1 MGAVV
6 SVSQDKPAIDV
17 VSRAAFCLTNQG
29 VLVMPTDSVYGIGC
43 AALPNNPAH
52 LRIFEIK
59 HRDVAQTL
67 PWLVADVNDLD
78 RYGVDVPAWA
88 HAMARQFWPGALTLV
103 VKASP
108 EVPPEYQRQ
117 GDQTIALRCP
127 DSNLVRTLARMVG
140 VPLATT
146 SANTHGAPSATSG
159 SSVEPRIVQE
169 ANLTLDAGPAPL
181 AVASTIVDCTSD
193 RPRILR
199 EGAID
204 SAELLR
210 LA

>member
-204 SAELLR
+204 YAELLR

>member
-88 HAMARQFWPGALTLV
+88 HAMARRFWPGALTLV

>member
-108 EVPPEYQRQ
+108 EVPPEYRRQ

>member
-67 PWLVADVNDLD
+67 PWLVADVDDLD

-88 HAMARQFWPGALTLV
+88 HAMARQFWPGGLTLV

-204 SAELLR
+204 SVELLR